1 MMSGYIL
8 TEAVLAEMREW
19 ASGAGVT
26 PESILV
32 LGDQRDLGCFIRTNA
47 SVIQRWL
54 IEAPDTRLSEWLSTK
69 PVIRVA
75 GVPWS
80 PALEEAIWVVGW
92 HVVLSLALTFAKGD
106 VIVVSNVQGGFEYG
120 RLNWK

>member
-8 TEAVLAEMREW
+8 TEAILAEMREW
-19 ASGAGVT
+19 AKKTGVT
-26 PESILV
+26 PESTLV
-32 LGDQRDLGCFIRTNA
+32 LGDQRDLGYFIRANA

-106 VIVVSNVQGGFEYG
+106 VIVVSNVQGGLEI
-120 RLNWK
+120 LNMGG

>member
-1 MMSGYIL
+1 MPGYIL
-8 TEAVLAEMREW
+8 TKAVLAEMREW
-19 ASGAGVT
+19 ASKAGVT

-32 LGDQRDLGCFIRTNA
+32 FGDENKPDECFIRFNA